1 MKKTI
6 GLILG
11 LAVVGFIV
19 YRVFVAI
26 EAKQAVNE
34 QAAESKITP
43 VEVTRPSMSSIVDRI
58 LQPGTISA
66 HAEVTLYSKVAGKL
80 ERNLVE
86 MNDNVKP
93 AQVVSL
99 VDRDEV
105 GYTYNLYEVKS
116 NAKGTIARVLQNP
129 GAVISPNTPLYLVV
143 DIDSVKAVIQV
154 PESQIRFVRLK
165 HQASVLAQA
174 YPSQQFTG
182 RVSNLSPVANPA
194 SRTIDVEI
202 SIANPR
208 HMLKPGMFVQA
219 ELVLQKRTAM
229 VVPLASVTERE
240 GRKVVFVALD
250 SVAEM
255 KSVTT
260 GTAVGDAVEI
270 TDGLRLADLVVKTG
284 THLLNNRDRIRV
296 VNQE

>member
-11 LAVVGFIV
+11 LVVVGFIV

-43 VEVTRPSMSSIVDRI
+43 VEVTRPTMSSVVDRI
-58 LQPGTISA
+58 LQSGTISA

-116 NAKGTIARVLQNP
+116 NAKGTVARVLQNP
-129 GAVISPNTPLYLVV
+129 GAVISPNTPLYFVV
-143 DIDSVKAVIQV
+143 DIDSVKAIIQV
-154 PESQIRFVRLK
+154 PESQIRFVRLR
-165 HQASVLAQA
+165 HPASVLVQA
-174 YPSQQFTG
+174 YPGQQFTG
-182 RVSNLSPVANPA
+182 SVSNLSPVANPA

>member
-6 GLILG
+6 GIIVG
-11 LAVVGFIV
+11 LVVVGFII

-66 HAEVTLYSKVAGKL
+66 HAEVTLYSKAAGKL

-99 VDRDEV
+99 IDRDEV

-116 NAKGTIARVLQNP
+116 NAKGTVARVLQNP

-143 DIDSVKAVIQV
+143 DIDSVKAIIQV

-165 HQASVLAQA
+165 HPASVLAQA
-174 YPSQQFTG
+174 YPGQQFTG
-182 RVSNLSPVANPA
+182 SVSNISPVANPM

-202 SIANPR
+202 SITNPK

-219 ELVLQKRTAM
+219 DLVLQKRTAM

-270 TDGLRLADLVVKTG
+270 TDGLRLADLVVMTG